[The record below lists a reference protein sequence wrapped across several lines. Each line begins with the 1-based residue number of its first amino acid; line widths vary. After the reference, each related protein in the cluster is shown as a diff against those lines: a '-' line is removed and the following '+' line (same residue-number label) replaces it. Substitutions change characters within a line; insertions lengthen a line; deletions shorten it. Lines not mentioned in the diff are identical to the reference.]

1 MKKILVSLICC
12 LTATLGW
19 AQEKNAYTLFD
30 AQGNRVDYTQM
41 MDVLERQDVV
51 FIGEIHN
58 CPIAH
63 WMEYEIVKDLYD
75 RHGDRLM
82 IGAEM
87 FERDNQLIL
96 DEYLAGM
103 ITPERFN
110 AEAKLWPNYKT
121 DYSPIVEFAKEHK
134 IPFVATNVARRY
146 ANMVAKGGFE
156 ALDGLSDE
164 AKRYVAPLPL
174 NYVPN
179 KSVDEYFGAM
189 KMPGMKQSAAENLSK
204 AQAVKDSFFVCLRSE
219 RRGHVFGYADEEIG
233 LTECFGIELVGI
245 FLPDDL
251 HRADLQTGT
260 VLVEVGDDAAVVRR
274 VEVAVHVDEFRL
286 HPFFL
291 SRRPFRIVRTLF
303 YANRA
308 SVLAITSSGSG
319 SIGKT

>member
-164 AKRYVAPLPL
+164 AQRYVAPLPL

-204 AQAVKDSFFVCLRSE
+204 AQAVKDATMAWSIAE
-219 RRGHVFGYADEEIG
+219 RMQSKLVHMNGNFHSTDHSGIITYLNQYRPGLKIG
-233 LTECFGIELVGI
+233 TLEG
-245 FLPDDL
+245 
-251 HRADLQTGT
+251 
-260 VLVEVGDDAAVVRR
+260 
-274 VEVAVHVDEFRL
+274 FRQ
-286 HPFFL
+286 
-291 SRRPFRIVRTLF
+291 
-303 YANRA
+303 
-308 SVLAITSSGSG
+308 
-319 SIGKT
+319 

>member
-103 ITPERFN
+103 ITPR
-110 AEAKLWPNYKT
+110 T
-121 DYSPIVEFAKEHK
+121 VQ
-134 IPFVATNVARRY
+134 RRSQ
-146 ANMVAKGGFE
+146 
-156 ALDGLSDE
+156 ALAQLQDRLLSDRRIRQRAQDSLRRHE
-164 AKRYVAPLPL
+164 RSTPLRQHGRQRRIRSAGRAFGRGETVYRTAAPELR
-174 NYVPN
+174 
-179 KSVDEYFGAM
+179 
-189 KMPGMKQSAAENLSK
+189 
-204 AQAVKDSFFVCLRSE
+204 AQQE
-219 RRGHVFGYADEEIG
+219 RG
-233 LTECFGIELVGI
+233 
-245 FLPDDL
+245 
-251 HRADLQTGT
+251 
-260 VLVEVGDDAAVVRR
+260 
-274 VEVAVHVDEFRL
+274 
-286 HPFFL
+286 
-291 SRRPFRIVRTLF
+291 
-303 YANRA
+303 
-308 SVLAITSSGSG
+308 
-319 SIGKT
+319 

>member
-103 ITPERFN
+103 ITPER
-110 AEAKLWPNYKT
+110 L
-121 DYSPIVEFAKEHK
+121 H
-134 IPFVATNVARRY
+134 ATPKPSSGPTTR
-146 ANMVAKGGFE
+146 
-156 ALDGLSDE
+156 
-164 AKRYVAPLPL
+164 PTT
-174 NYVPN
+174 
-179 KSVDEYFGAM
+179 
-189 KMPGMKQSAAENLSK
+189 
-204 AQAVKDSFFVCLRSE
+204 LRSSNSPKST
-219 RRGHVFGYADEEIG
+219 RF
-233 LTECFGIELVGI
+233 
-245 FLPDDL
+245 PSS
-251 HRADLQTGT
+251 
-260 VLVEVGDDAAVVRR
+260 
-274 VEVAVHVDEFRL
+274 
-286 HPFFL
+286 P
-291 SRRPFRIVRTLF
+291 RT
-303 YANRA
+303 
-308 SVLAITSSGSG
+308 
-319 SIGKT
+319 

>member
-1 MKKILVSLICC
+1 
-12 LTATLGW
+12 
-19 AQEKNAYTLFD
+19 
-30 AQGNRVDYTQM
+30 M

-164 AKRYVAPLPL
+164 AKRYIAPLPL

-204 AQAVKDSFFVCLRSE
+204 AQAVKDATMPGRSPNDAVETRPHERQLPLDGPLRHHYLPQSVPSRSE
-219 RRGHVFGYADEEIG
+219 DRHGGGHPAGKYRQA
-233 LTECFGIELVGI
+233 
-245 FLPDDL
+245 
-251 HRADLQTGT
+251 R
-260 VLVEVGDDAAVVRR
+260 
-274 VEVAVHVDEFRL
+274 
-286 HPFFL
+286 
-291 SRRPFRIVRTLF
+291 SRSTR
-303 YANRA
+303 
-308 SVLAITSSGSG
+308 
-319 SIGKT
+319 

>member
-156 ALDGLSDE
+156 ALDGLSDG
-164 AKRYVAPLPL
+164 R
-174 NYVPN
+174 N
-179 KSVDEYFGAM
+179 
-189 KMPGMKQSAAENLSK
+189 
-204 AQAVKDSFFVCLRSE
+204 
-219 RRGHVFGYADEEIG
+219 
-233 LTECFGIELVGI
+233 GIS
-245 FLPDDL
+245 
-251 HRADLQTGT
+251 HRC
-260 VLVEVGDDAAVVRR
+260 
-274 VEVAVHVDEFRL
+274 
-286 HPFFL
+286 P
-291 SRRPFRIVRTLF
+291 
-303 YANRA
+303 
-308 SVLAITSSGSG
+308 
-319 SIGKT
+319 

>member
-134 IPFVATNVARRY
+134 IPLRRHERSTPLRQHGRQRRIRSAGRAFGRGETVY
-146 ANMVAKGGFE
+146 RTA
-156 ALDGLSDE
+156 
-164 AKRYVAPLPL
+164 APELR
-174 NYVPN
+174 
-179 KSVDEYFGAM
+179 
-189 KMPGMKQSAAENLSK
+189 
-204 AQAVKDSFFVCLRSE
+204 AQQE
-219 RRGHVFGYADEEIG
+219 RG
-233 LTECFGIELVGI
+233 
-245 FLPDDL
+245 
-251 HRADLQTGT
+251 
-260 VLVEVGDDAAVVRR
+260 
-274 VEVAVHVDEFRL
+274 
-286 HPFFL
+286 
-291 SRRPFRIVRTLF
+291 
-303 YANRA
+303 
-308 SVLAITSSGSG
+308 
-319 SIGKT
+319 

>member
-12 LTATLGW
+12 LTETLGW

-164 AKRYVAPLPL
+164 AKRYIAPLPL

-204 AQAVKDSFFVCLRSE
+204 AQAVKDATMAWSIAE
-219 RRGHVFGYADEEIG
+219 RMQSKLVHMNGNFHSTDHCGIITYLNQYRPG
-233 LTECFGIELVGI
+233 LKI
-245 FLPDDL
+245 
-251 HRADLQTGT
+251 GT
-260 VLVEVGDDAAVVRR
+260 VEVIRQENTDKLDPEALGKAD
-274 VEVAVHVDEFRL
+274 
-286 HPFFL
+286 FFICV
-291 SRRPFRIVRTLF
+291 PKDM
-303 YANRA
+303 
-308 SVLAITSSGSG
+308 TS
-319 SIGKT
+319 TF

>member
-164 AKRYVAPLPL
+164 AYSWRSFTARINSAVTAGIQCIRAK
-174 NYVPN
+174 PN
-179 KSVDEYFGAM
+179 GRC
-189 KMPGMKQSAAENLSK
+189 SAA
-204 AQAVKDSFFVCLRSE
+204 
-219 RRGHVFGYADEEIG
+219 
-233 LTECFGIELVGI
+233 T
-245 FLPDDL
+245 
-251 HRADLQTGT
+251 
-260 VLVEVGDDAAVVRR
+260 AANVITRK
-274 VEVAVHVDEFRL
+274 
-286 HPFFL
+286 
-291 SRRPFRIVRTLF
+291 SRPV
-303 YANRA
+303 
-308 SVLAITSSGSG
+308 
-319 SIGKT
+319 

>member
-1 MKKILVSLICC
+1 MYQNNKQNGKMKKILVSLICC

-121 DYSPIVEFAKEHK
+121 D
-134 IPFVATNVARRY
+134 
-146 ANMVAKGGFE
+146 
-156 ALDGLSDE
+156 
-164 AKRYVAPLPL
+164 
-174 NYVPN
+174 
-179 KSVDEYFGAM
+179 
-189 KMPGMKQSAAENLSK
+189 
-204 AQAVKDSFFVCLRSE
+204 
-219 RRGHVFGYADEEIG
+219 
-233 LTECFGIELVGI
+233 
-245 FLPDDL
+245 
-251 HRADLQTGT
+251 
-260 VLVEVGDDAAVVRR
+260 
-274 VEVAVHVDEFRL
+274 
-286 HPFFL
+286 
-291 SRRPFRIVRTLF
+291 
-303 YANRA
+303 
-308 SVLAITSSGSG
+308 
-319 SIGKT
+319 